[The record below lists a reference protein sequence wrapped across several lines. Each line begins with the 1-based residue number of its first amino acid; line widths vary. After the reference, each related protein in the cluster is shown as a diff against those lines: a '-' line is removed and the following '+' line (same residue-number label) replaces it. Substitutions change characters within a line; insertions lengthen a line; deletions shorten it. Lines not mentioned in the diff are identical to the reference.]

1 MNKDQVKGRIDQAK
15 GKAKNAAG
23 KATGNRDLEQKG
35 SIQAAGGK
43 VRAGYG
49 DLKKDIKKSI

>member
-1 MNKDQVKGRIDQAK
+1 MNKDQVKGRVDQAK
-15 GKAKNAAG
+15 GTAKNAAG

-35 SIQAAGGK
+35 NIQKAGGK

-49 DLKKDIKKSI
+49 DLKEEIKKTI